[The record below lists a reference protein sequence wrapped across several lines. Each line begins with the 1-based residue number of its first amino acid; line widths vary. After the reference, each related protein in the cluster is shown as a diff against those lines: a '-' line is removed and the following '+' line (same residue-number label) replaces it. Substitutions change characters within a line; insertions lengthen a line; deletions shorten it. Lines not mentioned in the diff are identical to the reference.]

1 VRRDGVLSDVLVELS
16 ALAGFA
22 GFAGFAGVM
31 LSPAVLVLSR
41 RLARG

>member
-22 GFAGFAGVM
+22 GVM
-31 LSPAVLVLSR
+31 LSLAVLVLAR
-41 RLARG
+41 RLSRG